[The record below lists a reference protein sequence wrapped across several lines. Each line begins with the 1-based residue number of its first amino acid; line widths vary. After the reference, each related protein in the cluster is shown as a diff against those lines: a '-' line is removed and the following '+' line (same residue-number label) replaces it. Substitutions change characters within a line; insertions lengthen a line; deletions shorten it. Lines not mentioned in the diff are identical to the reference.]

1 MNLKAQPLTKTAFAP
16 FGDVVEME
24 GADHFLINQHF
35 AERFNNLANV
45 DVSDEGGLVN
55 ISIVTATP
63 RPKPIVIK
71 LMERHPLG
79 SQIFFPLQDEEWLVL
94 VCTDPKIEASY
105 RLFQA
110 KGQQGINYAKGAW
123 HHPLLVQGN
132 NRFIVVDRRGP
143 GNNLEEMQLEYFLT
157 L

>member
-1 MNLKAQPLTKTAFAP
+1 MKIEPLTKQAFAP
-16 FGDVVEME
+16 FGDVVEMD
-24 GADHFLINQHF
+24 GAEHFLINQHF

-45 DVSDEGGLVN
+45 DVSDEGGSVN

-63 RPKPIVIK
+63 RPKPIAIK

-94 VCTDPKIEASY
+94 VCADPKVESSY

-110 KGQQGINYAKGAW
+110 TGQQGINYKKNAW
-123 HHPLLVQGN
+123 HHPLLVLKAG
-132 NRFIVVDRRGP
+132 RFLVIDRRGQ
-143 GNNLEEMQLEYFLT
+143 GVNLEEVMLQDLLQI
-157 L
+157 